1 MKCRILYLFLFLFS
15 CVLSATRA
23 APQTIPVVSTA
34 PTSLPATA
42 PATTYTRFIV
52 RNPTGLA
59 SLQQLCLTL
68 GCNVAGGIDGSL
80 GKLFLVTA
88 PSGIDPNAF
97 LQTLRSQPGVTNAEL
112 DALLK
117 VMQSTAPAAPSWLWD
132 STPVNYFG
140 TTVWHGYVAQPAGTI
155 VRLPDTQSA
164 FNATGAGIVADID
177 TGVDPNHPVLQG
189 AAGIA
194 PVRPVLLPGYDFIR
208 NQPNGSEMT
217 DFTGAPP
224 PPNSTNIANV
234 NQSTAAVLDQSTAAV
249 LDTGPQYAAFGH
261 GTMVAGIIHL
271 VAPTA
276 RIMPL
281 KAFQADGTGYLSDIL
296 RAVYFAVQNG
306 ANVINMSFNLPTY
319 SAEMAKAA
327 KFAVHHQVICIASA
341 GNDGRE
347 EMVYPAGLPSVMGV
361 GSTANDD
368 TRSTFSNYGDDLV
381 WVAAPGEGV
390 ITTYPFGTYAAGWGT
405 SFSTPMVSGAAALLL
420 SVSANCNE
428 SCAEK
433 SVAHAV
439 PLPSDLGNGRLDLYQ
454 AVSYLRSSLGSP

>member
-1 MKCRILYLFLFLFS
+1 MKCRILYLFLFACL
-15 CVLSATRA
+15 LSATRA
-23 APQTIPVVSTA
+23 APQTLSVASTTT
-34 PTSLPATA
+34 TSLSATA

-52 RNPTGLA
+52 RNPAGLA
-59 SLQQLCLTL
+59 PLQQLCLTL

-80 GKLFLVTA
+80 GKVFLVTA

-117 VMQSTAPAAPSWLWD
+117 VMQSTTPAAPGGLWD

-164 FNATGAGIVADID
+164 FNVTGVGIVADID
-177 TGVDPNHPVLQG
+177 TGVDPNHPVLQ
-189 AAGIA
+189 
-194 PVRPVLLPGYDFIR
+194 PVLLPGYDFTR
-208 NQPNGSEMT
+208 NQPVGSEMN

-249 LDTGPQYAAFGH
+249 LDGGQQYAAFGH

-276 RIMPL
+276 QIMPL
-281 KAFQADGTGYLSDIL
+281 KAFQADGTGYLSNIL
-296 RAVYFAVQNG
+296 RAIYFAVQNG
-306 ANVINMSFNLPTY
+306 AKVINMSFSLPTY
-319 SAEMAKAA
+319 SWEMAQAA
-327 KFAVHHQVICIASA
+327 KYAVRHQVICVASA
-341 GNDGRE
+341 GNDGKE
-347 EMVYPAGLPSVMGV
+347 EMVFPAGLASVIGV
-361 GSTANDD
+361 ASTANDD
-368 TRSTFSNYGDDLV
+368 TRSTFSNYGEDLV

-433 SVAHAV
+433 SVANAV
-439 PLPSDLGNGRLDLYQ
+439 PLSSDLSNGRLDLYQ
-454 AVSYLRSSLGSP
+454 AVSYIRSSPSSP

>member
-1 MKCRILYLFLFLFS
+1 MKCRILCLSLFS
-15 CVLSATRA
+15 CALLPTRA
-23 APQTIPVVSTA
+23 APQSIPAVPTT

-42 PATTYTRFIV
+42 PAATSTRFIV
-52 RNPTGLA
+52 RNPAGLA
-59 SLQQLCLTL
+59 SIQQLCLTL
-68 GCNVAGGIDGSL
+68 GCNVTGGIDGSL

-97 LQTLRSQPGVTNAEL
+97 LQTLRSQPGVRNAEF

-117 VMQSTAPAAPSWLWD
+117 VMQSTAPAAPSGLWD
-132 STPVNYFG
+132 LTPVNYFG

-155 VRLPDTQSA
+155 VRLPDMQSA

-177 TGVDPNHPVLQG
+177 TGIDPNHPVLQ
-189 AAGIA
+189 
-194 PVRPVLLPGYDFIR
+194 PVLLPGYDFIR
-208 NQPNGSEMT
+208 NQPIGSEMT
-217 DFTGAPP
+217 DFIGALP
-224 PPNSTNIANV
+224 PPNSTNIAKV

-249 LDTGPQYAAFGH
+249 LDTGQQYAAFGH

-276 RIMPL
+276 QIMPL

-306 ANVINMSFNLPTY
+306 ANIINMSFSLPTY
-319 SAEMAKAA
+319 SGEMAKAA
-327 KFAVHHQVICIASA
+327 KFAVHHQVICVASA
-341 GNDGRE
+341 GNDGKE
-347 EMVYPAGLPSVMGV
+347 EMVYPAGLASVMGV

-368 TRSTFSNYGDDLV
+368 TRSTFSNYGDELV

-420 SVSANCNE
+420 SIRANCNE

-433 SVAHAV
+433 SVANAV
-439 PLPSDLGNGRLDLYQ
+439 PLSSDLGNGRLDLYQ
-454 AVSYLRSSLGSP
+454 AVSYVRRFLSSP

>member
-1 MKCRILYLFLFLFS
+1 MKCRILYLFLFACL
-15 CVLSATRA
+15 LSATRA
-23 APQTIPVVSTA
+23 APQTLSVVSTTT
-34 PTSLPATA
+34 TSLSATA

-52 RNPTGLA
+52 RNPAGLA
-59 SLQQLCLTL
+59 PLQQLCLTL

-80 GKLFLVTA
+80 GKVFLVTA

-117 VMQSTAPAAPSWLWD
+117 VMQSTTPTAPGGLWD

-140 TTVWHGYVAQPAGTI
+140 TTVWHGYVAQTAGTI

-164 FNATGAGIVADID
+164 FNVTGAGIVADID
-177 TGVDPNHPVLQG
+177 TGVDPNHPVLQ
-189 AAGIA
+189 
-194 PVRPVLLPGYDFIR
+194 PVLLPGYDFTR
-208 NQPNGSEMT
+208 NQPVGSEMN

-249 LDTGPQYAAFGH
+249 LDGGQQYAAFGH

-276 RIMPL
+276 QIMPL
-281 KAFQADGTGYLSDIL
+281 KAFQADGTGYLSNIL
-296 RAVYFAVQNG
+296 RAIYFAVQNG
-306 ANVINMSFNLPTY
+306 AKVINMSFSLPTY
-319 SAEMAKAA
+319 SWEMAQAA
-327 KFAVHHQVICIASA
+327 KYAVRHQVICVASA
-341 GNDGRE
+341 GNDGKE
-347 EMVYPAGLPSVMGV
+347 EMVFPAGLASVIGV
-361 GSTANDD
+361 ASTANDD
-368 TRSTFSNYGDDLV
+368 TRSTFSNYGEDLV

-433 SVAHAV
+433 SVANAV
-439 PLPSDLGNGRLDLYQ
+439 PLSSDLSNGRLDLYQ
-454 AVSYLRSSLGSP
+454 AVSYIRSSPSSH

>member
-1 MKCRILYLFLFLFS
+1 MKCRILYLFLFS
-15 CVLSATRA
+15 CVLSATRVTA
-23 APQTIPVVSTA
+23 QTISVVSTTT
-34 PTSLPATA
+34 TSP
-42 PATTYTRFIV
+42 TRFIV
-52 RNPTGLA
+52 RNPSGLA
-59 SLQQLCLTL
+59 SLQQLCITL

-80 GKLFLVTA
+80 GKVFLVTA

-112 DALLK
+112 DALLR
-117 VMQSTAPAAPSWLWD
+117 VMQSATPAAPSGLSD

-140 TTVWHGYVAQPAGTI
+140 TTVWHGYVAQPASTI
-155 VRLPDTQSA
+155 VRLPDTQST

-177 TGVDPNHPVLQG
+177 TGVDPNHPVLQ
-189 AAGIA
+189 
-194 PVRPVLLPGYDFIR
+194 PVLLPGYDFIR
-208 NQPNGSEMT
+208 NQPVGSEMP

-224 PPNSTNIANV
+224 PPNSTNIGYV

-276 RIMPL
+276 QIMPL

-296 RAVYFAVQNG
+296 RAIYFAVQNG
-306 ANVINMSFNLPTY
+306 ANVINMSFSFPTY
-319 SAEMAKAA
+319 SWEMAQAA
-327 KFAVHHQVICIASA
+327 KFAVHHQVICVASA
-341 GNDGRE
+341 GNDGKE
-347 EMVYPAGLPSVMGV
+347 EMVYPAGLASVMGV

-368 TRSTFSNYGDDLV
+368 TRSTFSNYGEDLV

-405 SFSTPMVSGAAALLL
+405 SFSTPMVSGASALLL
-420 SVSANCNE
+420 SISANCNE

-433 SVAHAV
+433 SVANAV
-439 PLPSDLGNGRLDLYQ
+439 PLSSDLGNGRLDLYQ
-454 AVSYLRSSLGSP
+454 AVSYIRRSLSSP

>member
-1 MKCRILYLFLFLFS
+1 MKYRILCLFLFS
-15 CVLSATRA
+15 CVLSATRS
-23 APQTIPVVSTA
+23 APQTIPVVSTTA
-34 PTSLPATA
+34 TSLPATA

-88 PSGIDPNAF
+88 PSGIDPNVF

-117 VMQSTAPAAPSWLWD
+117 VMQSTAPAAPSGLWD

-140 TTVWHGYVAQPAGTI
+140 TTVGTTVWRGYVAQPAGTI

-164 FNATGAGIVADID
+164 FNVTGAGIVADID
-177 TGVDPNHPVLQG
+177 TGVDPNHPVLQ
-189 AAGIA
+189 
-194 PVRPVLLPGYDFIR
+194 PVLLPGYDFIR
-208 NQPNGSEMT
+208 NQPIGSEMS

-224 PPNSTNIANV
+224 PPNSTNIAKV
-234 NQSTAAVLDQSTAAV
+234 NQSTAAVLDQSTATV
-249 LDTGPQYAAFGH
+249 LDGGPQYAAFGH
-261 GTMVAGIIHL
+261 GTMVAGVIHL

-276 RIMPL
+276 QIMPL

-306 ANVINMSFNLPTY
+306 ANVINISFSFPTY
-319 SAEMAKAA
+319 SWEMAQAA
-327 KFAVHHQVICIASA
+327 KFAVHHQVICVASA
-341 GNDGRE
+341 GNDGKE
-347 EMVYPAGLPSVMGV
+347 EMVYPAGLASVMGV

-368 TRSTFSNYGDDLV
+368 TRSTFSNYGEDLV

-420 SVSANCNE
+420 GVSPNCNE

>member
-1 MKCRILYLFLFLFS
+1 MKRRILCLFLFYCGF
-15 CVLSATRA
+15 SATTA
-23 APQTIPVVSTA
+23 VPQTISAVSTTTA
-34 PTSLPATA
+34 TSLTATA

-52 RNPTGLA
+52 RNPSGLA

-68 GCNVAGGIDGSL
+68 GCNVAGGIDGGL

-112 DALLK
+112 DALLR
-117 VMQSTAPAAPSWLWD
+117 VMQSAAPAAPSGLSD

-140 TTVWHGYVAQPAGTI
+140 TTVWHGYVAQPASTI

-164 FNATGAGIVADID
+164 FNVTGAGIVADID
-177 TGVDPNHPVLQG
+177 TGVDPNHPVLQ
-189 AAGIA
+189 
-194 PVRPVLLPGYDFIR
+194 PVLLPGYDFTR
-208 NQPNGSEMT
+208 NQPVGSEMN

-224 PPNSTNIANV
+224 PPNSTNIADV
-234 NQSTAAVLDQSTAAV
+234 NQSTAAVLEQSTAAV
-249 LDTGPQYAAFGH
+249 LEGGQQYAEFGH

-276 RIMPL
+276 QIMPL

-306 ANVINMSFNLPTY
+306 ANVINMSFSFPSY
-319 SAEMAKAA
+319 SWEMAQAA

-341 GNDGRE
+341 GNDGKE
-347 EMVYPAGLPSVMGV
+347 EIVYPAGLASVMGV

-368 TRSTFSNYGDDLV
+368 TRSTFSNYGEDLV

-420 SVSANCNE
+420 SISAKCNE

-454 AVSYLRSSLGSP
+454 AVSYLRGSLSSP

>member
-1 MKCRILYLFLFLFS
+1 
-15 CVLSATRA
+15 
-23 APQTIPVVSTA
+23 
-34 PTSLPATA
+34 
-42 PATTYTRFIV
+42 
-52 RNPTGLA
+52 
-59 SLQQLCLTL
+59 
-68 GCNVAGGIDGSL
+68 VAGGIDGSL

-117 VMQSTAPAAPSWLWD
+117 VMQSTAPAAPSGLWD

-140 TTVWHGYVAQPAGTI
+140 TTVRRGYVAQPAGTI

-177 TGVDPNHPVLQG
+177 TGVDPNHPVLK
-189 AAGIA
+189 
-194 PVRPVLLPGYDFIR
+194 PVLLSGYDFIR
-208 NQPNGSEMT
+208 NQPIGSEMT

-234 NQSTAAVLDQSTAAV
+234 NQATVAVLDQSTAAV
-249 LDTGPQYAAFGH
+249 LDGGPQYAAFGH

-276 RIMPL
+276 QIMPL
-281 KAFQADGTGYLSDIL
+281 KAFQANGTGYLSDIL
-296 RAVYFAVQNG
+296 RAIYFAVQNS
-306 ANVINMSFNLPTY
+306 AKVINMSFSLPTY
-319 SAEMAKAA
+319 SWEMAQAA
-327 KFAVHHQVICIASA
+327 KFAVRHQVICVASA
-341 GNDGRE
+341 GNDGKE
-347 EMVYPAGLPSVMGV
+347 EMVFPAGLASVMGV
-361 GSTANDD
+361 GSTANND
-368 TRSTFSNYGDDLV
+368 TRSTFSNYGENLV

-420 SVSANCNE
+420 SVSPNCNE

-433 SVAHAV
+433 SVAKAV
-439 PLPSDLGNGRLDLYQ
+439 PLSSDLGNGRLDVYQ
-454 AVSYLRSSLGSP
+454 AVSYIRSSPSSP

>member
-1 MKCRILYLFLFLFS
+1 
-15 CVLSATRA
+15 
-23 APQTIPVVSTA
+23 
-34 PTSLPATA
+34 
-42 PATTYTRFIV
+42 
-52 RNPTGLA
+52 
-59 SLQQLCLTL
+59 
-68 GCNVAGGIDGSL
+68 VAGGIDGSL

-88 PSGIDPNAF
+88 PFGIDPNAF

-117 VMQSTAPAAPSWLWD
+117 VMQSTAPAAPSGLWD

-140 TTVWHGYVAQPAGTI
+140 TTSWHGYVAQPAGTI

-164 FNATGAGIVADID
+164 FNVTGAGIVADID
-177 TGVDPNHPVLQG
+177 TGVDPNHPVL
-189 AAGIA
+189 
-194 PVRPVLLPGYDFIR
+194 RTVLLPGYDFIR
-208 NQPNGSEMT
+208 NQPIGSEMT

-249 LDTGPQYAAFGH
+249 LDAGPQYAAFGH

-276 RIMPL
+276 QIMPL

-306 ANVINMSFNLPTY
+306 ANVINMSFTFPRY
-319 SAEMAKAA
+319 SGEMARAA

-341 GNDGRE
+341 GNDGKE
-347 EMVYPAGLPSVMGV
+347 EMVYPAGLASVMGV

-368 TRSTFSNYGDDLV
+368 TRSTFSNYGEDLV

-420 SVSANCNE
+420 SISANCNE

-433 SVAHAV
+433 SVANAV
-439 PLPSDLGNGRLDLYQ
+439 PLSSDLGNGRLDLYQ
-454 AVSYLRSSLGSP
+454 AVSYIRRSLSSP

>member
-1 MKCRILYLFLFLFS
+1 MKCRIFCLSLFS
-15 CVLSATRA
+15 CALLATRV
-23 APQTIPVVSTA
+23 APQTIPAVPTT

-42 PATTYTRFIV
+42 PAATSTRFIV
-52 RNPTGLA
+52 RNPAGLA
-59 SLQQLCLTL
+59 SIQQLCLTL
-68 GCNVAGGIDGSL
+68 GCNVTGGIDGNL
-80 GKLFLVTA
+80 GKVFLVTA
-88 PSGIDPNAF
+88 PSGIDPSAL

-117 VMQSTAPAAPSWLWD
+117 VMQSTAPAAPSGLWD

-177 TGVDPNHPVLQG
+177 TGVDPNHPVLQ
-189 AAGIA
+189 
-194 PVRPVLLPGYDFIR
+194 PVLLPGYDFIR
-208 NQPNGSEMT
+208 NQPIGSEMT

-249 LDTGPQYAAFGH
+249 LDTGQQYAAFGH
-261 GTMVAGIIHL
+261 GTMVAGVIHL

-276 RIMPL
+276 QIMPL

-306 ANVINMSFNLPTY
+306 ANVINMSFSFPTY
-319 SAEMAKAA
+319 SWEMAQAA
-327 KFAVHHQVICIASA
+327 KFAVHHQVICVASA
-341 GNDGRE
+341 GNDGKE
-347 EMVYPAGLPSVMGV
+347 EMVYPAGLASVMGV

-368 TRSTFSNYGDDLV
+368 TRSTFSNYGEDLV

-420 SVSANCNE
+420 SISANCNE

-433 SVAHAV
+433 SVANAV
-439 PLPSDLGNGRLDLYQ
+439 PLSSNLGNGRLDLYQ
-454 AVSYLRSSLGSP
+454 AVSYVRRSLSSP

>member
-1 MKCRILYLFLFLFS
+1 MKCRILYLFLFS
-15 CVLSATRA
+15 CLLSATRV
-23 APQTIPVVSTA
+23 APQTISGVSTTT
-34 PTSLPATA
+34 TSLSATA

-52 RNPTGLA
+52 RNPAGLA
-59 SLQQLCLTL
+59 PLQQLCLTL

-88 PSGIDPNAF
+88 SSAIDPNAF

-117 VMQSTAPAAPSWLWD
+117 VMQSTPPAAPSGLWD
-132 STPVNYFG
+132 STPMNYFG

-164 FNATGAGIVADID
+164 FNVTGAGIVADID
-177 TGVDPNHPVLQG
+177 TGVDPNHPVLQ
-189 AAGIA
+189 
-194 PVRPVLLPGYDFIR
+194 PVLLPGYDFIR
-208 NQPNGSEMT
+208 NQPIGSEMT
-217 DFTGAPP
+217 DFTGAP

-249 LDTGPQYAAFGH
+249 LDGGQQYAAFGH

-276 RIMPL
+276 QIMPL

-296 RAVYFAVQNG
+296 RAIYFAVQNG
-306 ANVINMSFNLPTY
+306 AKVINMSFSLPTY
-319 SAEMAKAA
+319 SWEMAQAA
-327 KFAVHHQVICIASA
+327 KFAVRHQVICVASA
-341 GNDGRE
+341 GNDGKE
-347 EMVYPAGLPSVMGV
+347 EMIFPAGLASVMGV
-361 GSTANDD
+361 GSTANND

-405 SFSTPMVSGAAALLL
+405 SFSAPMVSGAAALLL
-420 SVSANCNE
+420 SVSPNCNE

-433 SVAHAV
+433 SAANAV
-439 PLPSDLGNGRLDLYQ
+439 PLSSDMGNGRLDLYQ
-454 AVSYLRSSLGSP
+454 AVSYIRRSLSSP

>member
-1 MKCRILYLFLFLFS
+1 MKCRILYLFLFACL
-15 CVLSATRA
+15 LSATRA
-23 APQTIPVVSTA
+23 APQTLSVVSTTT
-34 PTSLPATA
+34 TSLSATA

-52 RNPTGLA
+52 RNPAGLA
-59 SLQQLCLTL
+59 PLQQLCLTL

-80 GKLFLVTA
+80 GKVFLVTA

-117 VMQSTAPAAPSWLWD
+117 VMQSTTPTAPGGLWD

-164 FNATGAGIVADID
+164 FNVTGVGIVADID
-177 TGVDPNHPVLQG
+177 TGVDPNHPVLQ
-189 AAGIA
+189 
-194 PVRPVLLPGYDFIR
+194 PVLLPGYDFTR
-208 NQPNGSEMT
+208 NQPVGSEMN

-249 LDTGPQYAAFGH
+249 LDGGQQYAAFGH

-276 RIMPL
+276 QIMPL
-281 KAFQADGTGYLSDIL
+281 KAFQADGTGYLSNIL
-296 RAVYFAVQNG
+296 RAIYFAVQNG
-306 ANVINMSFNLPTY
+306 AKVINMSFSLPTY
-319 SAEMAKAA
+319 SWEMAQAA
-327 KFAVHHQVICIASA
+327 KYAVRHQVICVASA
-341 GNDGRE
+341 GNDGKE
-347 EMVYPAGLPSVMGV
+347 EMVFPAGLASVIGV
-361 GSTANDD
+361 ASTANDD
-368 TRSTFSNYGDDLV
+368 TRSTFSNYGEDLV

-433 SVAHAV
+433 SVANAV
-439 PLPSDLGNGRLDLYQ
+439 PLSSDLSNGRLDLYQ
-454 AVSYLRSSLGSP
+454 AVSYIRSSPSSP

>member
-1 MKCRILYLFLFLFS
+1 MKCRILCLCVFS
-15 CVLSATRA
+15 CVLSVTRA
-23 APQTIPVVSTA
+23 EPQTISVVST
-34 PTSLPATA
+34 T
-42 PATTYTRFIV
+42 ATTYTRFIV
-52 RNPTGLA
+52 RNPSGLA

-68 GCNVAGGIDGSL
+68 GCNVGGGIDGSL
-80 GKLFLVTA
+80 GKVFLVTA

-112 DALLK
+112 DAQLR
-117 VMQSTAPAAPSWLWD
+117 VMQSGAPAAPSGLSD

-155 VRLPDTQSA
+155 VRLSDTQSA

-177 TGVDPNHPVLQG
+177 TGVDPNHPVLQ
-189 AAGIA
+189 
-194 PVRPVLLPGYDFIR
+194 PVLLPGYDFTR
-208 NQPNGSEMT
+208 NQAVGSEMN

-224 PPNSTNIANV
+224 PPNSTNIAKV
-234 NQSTAAVLDQSTAAV
+234 NQSSAAVLDDCTATT
-249 LDTGPQYAAFGH
+249 LYESQQYNAFGH
-261 GTMVAGIIHL
+261 GTMVAGVIHL

-276 RIMPL
+276 QIMPL

-296 RAVYFAVQNG
+296 RAVYFAVQNS
-306 ANVINMSFNLPTY
+306 ANVINMSFSFPTY
-319 SAEMAKAA
+319 SWEMAQAV

-341 GNDGRE
+341 GNDGKE
-347 EMVYPAGLPSVMGV
+347 EMVYPAGLASVMGV

-420 SVSANCNE
+420 NINAKCNE

-433 SVAHAV
+433 SVANAV
-439 PLPSDLGNGRLDLYQ
+439 PLSSDLGNGRLDLYQ
-454 AVSYLRSSLGSP
+454 AVSYIRGSLTSP

>member
-1 MKCRILYLFLFLFS
+1 MKCRILCLCLFS
-15 CVLSATRA
+15 CALLPTRA
-23 APQTIPVVSTA
+23 APQSIPAVPTA

-42 PATTYTRFIV
+42 PAATSTRFIV
-52 RNPTGLA
+52 RNPAGLA
-59 SLQQLCLTL
+59 SIQQLCLTL
-68 GCNVAGGIDGSL
+68 GCNVTGGIDGSL

-88 PSGIDPNAF
+88 PSGIDSNAF

-117 VMQSTAPAAPSWLWD
+117 VMQSTASAAPSGLWD

-177 TGVDPNHPVLQG
+177 TGVDPNHPVLQ
-189 AAGIA
+189 
-194 PVRPVLLPGYDFIR
+194 PVLLPGYDFIR
-208 NQPNGSEMT
+208 NQPIGSEMT
-217 DFTGAPP
+217 DFAGAPP

-249 LDTGPQYAAFGH
+249 LDGGQQYAVFGH
-261 GTMVAGIIHL
+261 GTMVAGVIHL

-276 RIMPL
+276 QIMPL

-306 ANVINMSFNLPTY
+306 ANVINMSFSLPTY
-319 SAEMAKAA
+319 SWEMAQAA
-327 KFAVHHQVICIASA
+327 KFAVHHQVICVASA
-341 GNDGRE
+341 GNDGKE
-347 EMVYPAGLPSVMGV
+347 EMVYPAGLASVMGV

-368 TRSTFSNYGDDLV
+368 TRSTFSNYGEDLV

-420 SVSANCNE
+420 SISANCNE

-433 SVAHAV
+433 SVANAV
-439 PLPSDLGNGRLDLYQ
+439 PLSSDLGNGRLDLYQ
-454 AVSYLRSSLGSP
+454 AVSYARRSLSSP

>member
-1 MKCRILYLFLFLFS
+1 MKCRILCLCLFS
-15 CVLSATRA
+15 CALLPTRA
-23 APQTIPVVSTA
+23 APQSIPAVPTT

-42 PATTYTRFIV
+42 PAATSTRFIV
-52 RNPTGLA
+52 RNPAGLA
-59 SLQQLCLTL
+59 SIQQLCLTL
-68 GCNVAGGIDGSL
+68 GCNVTGGIDGSL

-112 DALLK
+112 DALLR
-117 VMQSTAPAAPSWLWD
+117 VMQSTAPAAPSGLWD

-140 TTVWHGYVAQPAGTI
+140 TTVWHGYVAQPAGAI

-177 TGVDPNHPVLQG
+177 TGVDPNHPVLQ
-189 AAGIA
+189 
-194 PVRPVLLPGYDFIR
+194 PVLLPGYDFIR
-208 NQPNGSEMT
+208 NQPIGSEMS

-224 PPNSTNIANV
+224 PPNSTNIARV

-249 LDTGPQYAAFGH
+249 LDGGPQYGAFGH

-276 RIMPL
+276 QIMPL

-296 RAVYFAVQNG
+296 RAIYFAVQNG
-306 ANVINMSFNLPTY
+306 ANIINMSFSLPTY
-319 SAEMAKAA
+319 SGEMAKAA
-327 KFAVHHQVICIASA
+327 KFAVHHQVICVASA
-341 GNDGRE
+341 GNDGKE
-347 EMVYPAGLPSVMGV
+347 EMVYPAGLASVMGV

-368 TRSTFSNYGDDLV
+368 TRSTFSNYGDELV
-381 WVAAPGEGV
+381 WLAAPGEGL

-420 SVSANCNE
+420 SISANCNE

-433 SVAHAV
+433 SVANAV
-439 PLPSDLGNGRLDLYQ
+439 PLSSDLGNGRLDLYQ
-454 AVSYLRSSLGSP
+454 AVSYIRRSLSSP